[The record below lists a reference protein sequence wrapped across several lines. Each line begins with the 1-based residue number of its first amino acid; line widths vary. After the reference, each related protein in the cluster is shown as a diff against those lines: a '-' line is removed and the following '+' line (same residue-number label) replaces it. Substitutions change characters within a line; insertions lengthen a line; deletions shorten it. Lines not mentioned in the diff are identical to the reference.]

1 MAMSYRSNLQKN
13 DILFIDEIHRLTSA
27 IEEVLYPAMEDYCL
41 DLIVG
46 EGPAAN
52 DILLVDTPK
61 IKIEDVKKVQSF
73 MSTTAAVADQVY
85 TNFSRFSLIFS
96 LLSQNR
102 FAFDQLQ
109 QQK

>member
-1 MAMSYRSNLQKN
+1 MAK
-13 DILFIDEIHRLTSA
+13 DFSA
-27 IEEVLYPAMEDYCL
+27 WVLGGSD
-41 DLIVG
+41 
-46 EGPAAN
+46 AAN